1 MSKAMMTGAIVV
13 MMATAAPLAYAQTTS
28 PTPGAPATERAM
40 PPNTTATTN
49 PTMSHNTFITNG
61 GALRAS
67 EIIGSTVYD
76 EQNQDVGS
84 VKDVLL
90 DHSGNVKSVVL
101 DVGAFLGMGGKYVT
115 VSLNDLKTD
124 NNRLTLD
131 KTKAQLKSAPEFHFQ
146 TR

>member
-1 MSKAMMTGAIVV
+1 MSRSLITTTLAL
-13 MMATAAPLAYAQTTS
+13 MMATAAPLAYAQTMS
-28 PTPGAPATERAM
+28 PTPATPPAERM
-40 PPNTTATTN
+40 TPPNDSFTTA
-49 PTMSHNTFITNG
+49 G
-61 GALRAS
+61 GELRAS

-76 EQNQDVGS
+76 EQDQNIGK

-90 DHSGNVKSVVL
+90 DRGGNVRSVVL

-124 NNRLTLD
+124 NDRLTLNQSKD
-131 KTKAQLKSAPEFHFQ
+131 QLKAAPEFHFR